1 MKVVG
6 EKDDAVTARPESYAS
21 VWILGWSQL
30 LLDHMTEGG
39 LYNRYSPKEK
49 WGVMIRRQLD
59 AG

>member
-6 EKDDAVTARPESYAS
+6 EKYDAVTARPESYAS

-30 LLDHMTEGG
+30 FLDHMTEGG
-39 LYNRYSPKEK
+39 LYNRYFPKEE

-59 AG
+59 VG